1 MRNIA
6 LEVVAALIE
15 KDGKYLICQ
24 RPSTKARGLMWEFVG
39 GKIEEGEEKFQ
50 AIVRECREELGI
62 TLRPIE
68 EVADIYHDYD
78 DVSIHLTLIRCEI
91 ESGDIIRNE
100 HVDEK
105 WCTLEELDCCRL
117 CPADRK
123 LVRKMTGKNKVL
135 FVYNP
140 MAGQIQ
146 IKNQLWDIINTFSAA
161 DYDLTVVATQ
171 RSMDGYRVVSKKG
184 AEYDMVVCSGGDGT
198 LNEVINGL
206 LTISMEKRPVLGYI
220 PAGSTNDYASSLKLP
235 KDMTKAAE
243 LIVSGTPHKFDMG
256 MFNSRYFV
264 YVAAFGAFT
273 EVSYAT
279 DQSIKN
285 MIGHLAYVL
294 SGIKSLSN
302 IKAYK
307 VRVEADGVVR
317 EDEYIYGMASNS
329 LYVGGLY
336 DLSKEG
342 VKLDDGL
349 LEVMLVKNPKGL
361 DQLGSIVSYL
371 LGISSESDMI
381 EVFKAEKVRFIPQEE
396 VSWTLDGEYGGCP
409 EQVEIT
415 VEKQSISIVVGEDY
429 A

>member
-1 MRNIA
+1 M
-6 LEVVAALIE
+6 EVVAALIE
-15 KDGKYLICQ
+15 KDGRYLVCQ
-24 RPSTKARGLMWEFVG
+24 RPATKARALMWEFVG
-39 GKIEEGEEKFQ
+39 GKVEEGEDRFE
-50 AIVRECREELGI
+50 AIIRECREELGI
-62 TLRPIE
+62 TVKPLE

-91 ESGDIIRNE
+91 ESGTVTRNE

-105 WCTLEELDCCRL
+105 WCTLQELDDRQL

-123 LVRKMTGKNKVL
+123 LVSKLTGRNKVL

-140 MAGQIQ
+140 MAGQLQ
-146 IKNQLWDIINTFSAA
+146 IKNQLWDIINIFSAA
-161 DYDLTVVATQ
+161 GFKLTVVATQ
-171 RSMDGYRVVSKKG
+171 RSMDGFKVVSEEGGK
-184 AEYDMVVCSGGDGT
+184 YDLVICSGGDGT

-206 LTISMEKRPVLGYI
+206 LTIEADKRPTLGYI
-220 PAGSTNDYASSLKLP
+220 PAGSTNDYATSLKLP
-235 KDMTKAAE
+235 KDMKKAAE

-285 MIGHLAYVL
+285 MLGHLAYVL

-302 IKAYK
+302 IKAYR
-307 VRVEADGVVR
+307 VRIEADGITR
-317 EDEYIYGMASNS
+317 EDEYIYGMMSNS
-329 LYVGGLY
+329 LYVGGIY

-361 DQLGSIVSYL
+361 DKLGSIVSYL
-371 LGISSESDMI
+371 LGISDESDMI
-381 EVFKAEKVRFIPQEE
+381 EVFKAKEIKVTPLEE

-409 EQVEIT
+409 EQIEVN
-415 VEKQSISIVVGEDY
+415 VEKQAISIIVGDDY